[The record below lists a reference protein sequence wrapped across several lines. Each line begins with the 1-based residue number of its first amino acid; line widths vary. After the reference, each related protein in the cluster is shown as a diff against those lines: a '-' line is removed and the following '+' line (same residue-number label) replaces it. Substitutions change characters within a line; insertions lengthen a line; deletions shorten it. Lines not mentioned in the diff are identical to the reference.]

1 MDVPLKYFLFSNQ
14 CINAI
19 GTFIKVYQC
28 MDSNTRPQ
36 GHHQII
42 GKASY
47 HSMNNTKICEM
58 PDKELKETFK
68 EILWIKAKHSD
79 KK

>member
-1 MDVPLKYFLFSNQ
+1 
-14 CINAI
+14 
-19 GTFIKVYQC
+19 

-58 PDKELKETFK
+58 PDKETLK
-68 EILWIKAKHSD
+68 EILWIKTKHSD

>member
-1 MDVPLKYFLFSNQ
+1 
-14 CINAI
+14 
-19 GTFIKVYQC
+19 
-28 MDSNTRPQ
+28 MDSNTSPQ

-58 PDKELKETFK
+58 PDKELKETLK